1 MPTQVPDQVREPVSS
16 GSSGPTSPRRFR
28 FRIPPLSAVLLV
40 GVALITVD
48 LARGGL
54 ILRLDAAVAAWTET
68 NRLPELMP
76 IADVVDRIGQ
86 RGVALPLLFLA
97 AYVLGRRLHTVRP
110 LVLAVVGTVCLNFFV
125 GLIKI
130 VTARESPRT
139 GGPEL
144 FAGNMLFPSGHT
156 ANVVYI
162 YGLIAALMIR
172 YAQVNAEQAR
182 KLIWSVPLLTVLMT
196 TISLYRHTHWLS
208 DLVAGA
214 MIGCVML
221 QVSLIIDREWV
232 AVRRWAKG
240 ALGPAWRRVEW
251 AIRLIRPAATQP
263 PSELLNAAADAAQ
276 AAKPKLDRQR
286 PTEHTVP

>member
-1 MPTQVPDQVREPVSS
+1 MPTQVPDQVRGPVSP
-16 GSSGPTSPRRFR
+16 GSAGPDRPRK
-28 FRIPPLSAVLLV
+28 FRIPALSAVLLA
-40 GVALITVD
+40 GVLLITID
-48 LARGGL
+48 LARGGF
-54 ILRLDAAVAAWTET
+54 ILRLDAAVANWTET

-97 AYVLGRRLHTVRP
+97 AYVLSRRLHTVRP
-110 LVLAVVGTVCLNFFV
+110 IVLAATGTFFLNFFV

-130 VTARESPRT
+130 ATARESPRT

-144 FAGNMLFPSGHT
+144 FVGNMLFPSGHT
-156 ANVVYI
+156 ANVVFV

-172 YAQVNAEQAR
+172 YAQVNAEQSR
-182 KLIWSVPLLTVLMT
+182 KLIWSVPLLAVLMT

-214 MIGCVML
+214 MMGGVLL
-221 QVSLIIDREWV
+221 QISLIVDRKWV
-232 AVRRWAKG
+232 AIRGWVKRVI
-240 ALGPAWRRVEW
+240 GPAWRRVEW
-251 AIRLIRPAATQP
+251 GVRLVKPAVTLP
-263 PSELLNAAADAAQ
+263 PQDLLNAAAD

-286 PTEHTVP
+286 PTEPTTPTP